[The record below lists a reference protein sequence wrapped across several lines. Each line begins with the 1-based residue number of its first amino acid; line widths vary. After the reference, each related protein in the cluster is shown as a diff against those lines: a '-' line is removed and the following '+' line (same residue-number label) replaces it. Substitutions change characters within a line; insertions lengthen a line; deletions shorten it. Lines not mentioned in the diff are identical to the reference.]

1 MTNRYR
7 KLGEILKNNGL
18 ISDQNIDAALDIQR
32 RTGEQFGRIMIKQGW
47 ITETALLEALSE
59 KFDLPLVKIDA
70 YSIDP
75 AVVKIV
81 PMEIAQRYKVIP
93 LFLVDDLLT
102 LAMSD
107 PLDLKALDAVRYHTK
122 LNVQEVLAAECDIE
136 TAIKKYYSMVAFLD
150 RMVTS
155 FKEDAL
161 VELKDEEEDKETNLD
176 ATDEASIINFVNVVI
191 SQAIR
196 EKASDIHMEMDEKE
210 FRIRYRVDGVLHLFS
225 TPPKKIA
232 PMVISRIKVLA
243 ELDVS
248 EKRVPQDGRF
258 RVKILQEEM
267 DLRVSILPT
276 VHGEK
281 AVLRILDRR
290 NARLKLADLGFQPR
304 MLQLWDQA
312 IRKPEGIILIT
323 GPTGSGKT
331 TTLYSV
337 LNTINSIHKN
347 IVTIE
352 NPVEYKFELI
362 NQVQVNL
369 KAGLTFA
376 GALRSILRQDPD
388 IIMIGEIRDSETAD
402 IAIRSAMTG
411 HLVLSTLHTNDA
423 VGGIFRLMDMNVE
436 PFLLTSSVIGIL
448 AQRLVRKVCPHCQQH
463 DKEGWRHLQEKNYKI
478 NKDTVKLY
486 RGSGC
491 RECKKTGY
499 IGRTGIHELLLFDE
513 TIRRMVLDRAQED
526 EIRNY
531 AVQKGMALLRH
542 DGLRKA
548 FNGTTTIE
556 EVLRVT

>member
-1 MTNRYR
+1 MNNRYR
-7 KLGEILKNNGL
+7 KLGEILQSRGL
-18 ISDQNIDAALDIQR
+18 ITDQQIESALEIQK
-32 RTGEQFGRIMIKQGW
+32 RTGDQFGRIMIKQGW
-47 ITETALLEALSE
+47 ITESFLLDALSE
-59 KFDLPLVKIDA
+59 KFDLPVVKIGA

-75 AVVKIV
+75 AIVKSI
-81 PMEIAQRYKVIP
+81 PMELAQRYNIIP
-93 LFLVDDLLT
+93 LFLVDDMLT

-107 PLDLKALDAVRYHTK
+107 PLDLKAMDAVRYHTK
-122 LNVQEVLAAECDIE
+122 LNIQEVLAAEKDIE
-136 TAIKKYYSMVAFLD
+136 TAIKKYYSMAAYLD

-155 FKEDAL
+155 FKEDSV
-161 VELKDEEEDKETNLD
+161 VELNEDTDNETNLD
-176 ATDEASIINFVNVVI
+176 ATDEASIINFVNVII

-196 EKASDIHMEMDEKE
+196 EKASDIHMEMEEKE
-210 FRIRYRVDGVLHLFS
+210 FRIRYRIDGVLHPFS

-232 PMVISRIKVLA
+232 PMVVSRIKVLA

-258 RVKILQEEM
+258 RVKIVRDEL

-281 AVLRILDRR
+281 VVLRILDPR
-290 NARLKLADLGFQPR
+290 NAELKLADLGFQPR
-304 MLQLWDQA
+304 TLQLWDKA

-352 NPVEYKFELI
+352 NPVEYKFPLI
-362 NQVQVNL
+362 NQVQVNF
-369 KAGLTFA
+369 KVGLTFA

-388 IIMIGEIRDSETAD
+388 VIMVGEIRDSETAD

-423 VGGIFRLMDMNVE
+423 VSGIFRLMDMEVE
-436 PFLLTSSVIGIL
+436 PFLLASSVIGIL
-448 AQRLVRKVCPHCQQH
+448 AQRLVRRVCPHCKVE
-463 DKEGWRHLQEKNYKI
+463 DTEGLRHLKENNYKLRDNSI
-478 NKDTVKLY
+478 KLY
-486 RGSGC
+486 RGAGC

-499 IGRTGIHELLLFDE
+499 IGRTGIHELLLFDSN
-513 TIRRMVLDRAQED
+513 IRRKVLDKAPEED
-526 EIRNY
+526 IRKY
-531 AVQKGMALLRH
+531 AVKSGMALLRH

-548 FNGTTTIE
+548 FDGTTTIE